1 MAAGKNAG
9 PIMLLFYNL
18 GITFIPAPYAKCD
31 LIHWASTPWEPDL
44 GSVLG
49 AVHGSILN
57 GPQGTQ
63 RGLLRL
69 GQAPDA
75 RDIEALVGPVTPQRL
90 QQLAALEIP
99 DVDDTIIPATG
110 EPAAIRAALERLDR
124 PLMRLSHS
132 HALSLLQVP
141 PAQHAIAAATQ
152 QHHAGR
158 APGQRIHDRPTGRCL
173 WSPPTPAPPADSSQW
188 PETFHPDSTPRH
200 RRRRRCSQGPARVAH
215 RFPCSRPTAG
225 RHCPTRYWPGAD
237 HQDSMSPH
245 RCSSYGRAVP

>member
-1 MAAGKNAG
+1 MRSMRQLSRNFN
-9 PIMLLFYNL
+9 PMLY
-18 GITFIPAPYAKCD
+18 CED
-31 LIHWASTPWEPDL
+31 LSPQCEVPL
-44 GSVLG
+44 LG

-90 QQLAALEIP
+90 QQIAALEIP

-141 PAQHAIAAATQ
+141 PAQHAIAAATK

-158 APGQRIHDRPTGRCL
+158 APGQRIHDRARLAQGVQALPTLHIPDEELLTITASATTGQPRPIGTPGHAHDHATMPL
-173 WSPPTPAPPADSSQW
+173 QRSSKPAVGGVPQEDATIIAATGQARPVRTPLDTAYPGWQPTPDPPA
-188 PETFHPDSTPRH
+188 
-200 RRRRRCSQGPARVAH
+200 
-215 RFPCSRPTAG
+215 
-225 RHCPTRYWPGAD
+225 
-237 HQDSMSPH
+237 
-245 RCSSYGRAVP
+245 AVR